1 MLYEVF
7 KVKRYSVVT
16 FETLSESAISES
28 SLPTCRP
35 TMLCVACSGS
45 GVREQCG
52 DVINTL
58 CQLFALLTDD

>member
-28 SLPTCRP
+28 SLPKC